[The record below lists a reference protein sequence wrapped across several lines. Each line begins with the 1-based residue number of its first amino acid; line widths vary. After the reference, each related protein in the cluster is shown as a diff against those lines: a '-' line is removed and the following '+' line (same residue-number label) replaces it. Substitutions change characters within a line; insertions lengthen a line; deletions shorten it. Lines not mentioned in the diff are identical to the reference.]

1 MPTDEQW
8 AVSGKTGRKNEKRD
22 VSPSSIASGRCDVRQ
37 ARRGASPRETGAS
50 KKAIRLEKA
59 RNEKHATCGFFACRR
74 GKKRGESVAPIEDD
88 LGAPRRDRGAS
99 FFRASF
105 QRREDDDDESSSA
118 LDAGVG
124 RKRTN
129 QAVLGGLPREV
140 ADVAAAAI
148 GGGGVA
154 ERVAAVAARLGG
166 GGLGGRLI
174 LADGDVAVA
183 EGVAWRMRRLGG
195 VQRVRSRSGGR
206 TRRDRAR
213 GRVSST
219 RENPQPSP
227 FAKNC
232 DNCA

>member
-22 VSPSSIASGRCDVRQ
+22 VSPSSIASGRCDVRE

-59 RNEKHATCGFFACRR
+59 ICLEKHATRGFFACRR

-88 LGAPRRDRGAS
+88 LGAPRRDRGAR

-105 QRREDDDDESSSA
+105 QRREDDDEESSSA

-206 TRRDRAR
+206 TRRDHARAR
-213 GRVSST
+213 VSPT
-219 RENPQPSP
+219 
-227 FAKNC
+227 
-232 DNCA
+232 

>member
-1 MPTDEQW
+1 MC
-8 AVSGKTGRKNEKRD
+8 VKRG
-22 VSPSSIASGRCDVRQ
+22 A
-37 ARRGASPRETGAS
+37 ARRREKPVRRKKRFVLKKLETKSTPPVAFSP
-50 KKAIRLEKA
+50 
-59 RNEKHATCGFFACRR
+59 HRR

-88 LGAPRRDRGAS
+88 LGAPRRDRGAR

-105 QRREDDDDESSSA
+105 QRRENDDEESSSA

-183 EGVAWRMRRLGG
+183 EGVACRMRRLGG

-213 GRVSST
+213 ARVSPT